1 MIDLTVDYNITPQ
14 SSNDTSIVAGG
25 VITYGLNNI
34 YGDPLFADTSAGD
47 YNLSNASPAIG
58 SSFINTTINE
68 ITYISPSTDL
78 LGQPRPRPSGS
89 QPDMGAYES
98 SLSQPLAFIPDDNFE
113 QALIDLEYDD
123 VLDDYVQI
131 PNIAELVFIDLSGK
145 GIIDLT
151 GIEHFTN
158 LQTLYVNS
166 TQLESLD
173 ISFNTAL
180 VNLRC
185 QENQLSSLEVNNNTQ
200 LQSLACQSNQVSALD
215 LSQNPFLVN
224 LEAHE
229 NLLSSIDLSSNVNL
243 QSVNLNHNNL
253 SEIDVSMLPNLGLF
267 RIGDNQLSTLDVT
280 NNAVLYFLD
289 CYHNQLSDL
298 DLTNNI
304 ALTELRCQ
312 ENQLSSL
319 EVNNNTQLQSLA
331 CQSNQIPSL
340 DLSQNTSLQNI
351 EAHENQLIYFD
362 LRNGVDPLSVS
373 LKATNNPELFVIF
386 TLDTASA
393 NAAWTYDNGSIDEQ
407 ISFNLHF
414 PPTTQN
420 LEFSTP
426 EDTPYNGNMLGFDQE
441 DQNLIYSIVDQPSNG
456 VITNLDTLSGS
467 FTYVPFEITMAL
479 IYLVLG

>member
-1 MIDLTVDYNITPQ
+1 MINCTVVNYTNAAYTCFGNGQAVILGSIFQPSAGYENAKIATFHRDDSMIDLTVDYNITPQ

-131 PNIAELVFIDLSGK
+131 PNIAELAFIDLSGK

-166 TQLESLD
+166 NQLESLD
-173 ISFNTAL
+173 ISFNT
-180 VNLRC
+180 
-185 QENQLSSLEVNNNTQ
+185 
-200 LQSLACQSNQVSALD
+200 D
-215 LSQNPFLVN
+215 L
-224 LEAHE
+224 
-229 NLLSSIDLSSNVNL
+229 I
-243 QSVNLNHNNL
+243 
-253 SEIDVSMLPNLGLF
+253 
-267 RIGDNQLSTLDVT
+267 
-280 NNAVLYFLD
+280 
-289 CYHNQLSDL
+289 
-298 DLTNNI
+298 
-304 ALTELRCQ
+304 ELRCQ

-319 EVNNNTQLQSLA
+319 
-331 CQSNQIPSL
+331 
-340 DLSQNTSLQNI
+340 
-351 EAHENQLIYFD
+351 
-362 LRNGVDPLSVS
+362 
-373 LKATNNPELFVIF
+373 
-386 TLDTASA
+386 
-393 NAAWTYDNGSIDEQ
+393 
-407 ISFNLHF
+407 
-414 PPTTQN
+414 
-420 LEFSTP
+420 
-426 EDTPYNGNMLGFDQE
+426 
-441 DQNLIYSIVDQPSNG
+441 
-456 VITNLDTLSGS
+456 
-467 FTYVPFEITMAL
+467 
-479 IYLVLG
+479 